1 MDDNNKGLNKAINL
15 KLEIEAPKY
24 DLIMPKV
31 NYNLCFNSNVS
42 ERLDAI
48 LLSMSKVS
56 DVMYEKFVKPMN
68 EISDRMGE
76 FLQKHSNILKDIDF
90 NKVLLNLYGVELLE
104 HDELIYSFVDNTIF
118 PPISYFIENGYDNI
132 DISSGISLDKWILE
146 EDVHK
151 YYLDNIEMW
160 KKKYNNESI
169 IHMLDEVKSNLTNNN
184 YMSVYFLMNTVIEY
198 MLNEHI
204 ANIDGK
210 GRYDK
215 LKKVLKEDIF
225 KPIDREEI
233 CEKFI
238 DKNLYCNTS
247 KAEEFSRHTT
257 HGDKLELITP
267 KAMMNMIFLYD
278 FLQDVISVSED
289 R

>member
-1 MDDNNKGLNKAINL
+1 MEDNNKELDQKINL
-15 KLEIEAPKY
+15 KLEVKTPDY

-31 NYNLCFNSNVS
+31 NYSFGFNSAIS
-42 ERLDAI
+42 EKFNTIA
-48 LLSMSKVS
+48 LSMIKAS
-56 DVMYEKFVKPMN
+56 DVLYENFIKPMN
-68 EISDRMGE
+68 KISERMGE
-76 FLQKHSNILKDIDF
+76 FLQEYSNVLRNINFD
-90 NKVLLNLYGVELLE
+90 KVLLNMYGAELFE
-104 HDELIYSFVDNTIF
+104 HDELIYKFVDNTIF
-118 PPISYFIENGYDNI
+118 PPIGYFIENGYEKL
-132 DISSGISLDKWILE
+132 DISSDVSLDIWILE
-146 EDVHK
+146 EDVKK
-151 YYLDNIEMW
+151 YYIDNIETW

-169 IHMLDEVKSNLTNNN
+169 KHMLDEVKSNLSNNN
-184 YMSVYFLMNTVIEY
+184 YMSVYFLMNTIIEY

-215 LKKVLKEDIF
+215 LKKVLKEDVF
-225 KPIDREEI
+225 KPIDREEM

-278 FLQDVISVSED
+278 FLQEVIAVSED